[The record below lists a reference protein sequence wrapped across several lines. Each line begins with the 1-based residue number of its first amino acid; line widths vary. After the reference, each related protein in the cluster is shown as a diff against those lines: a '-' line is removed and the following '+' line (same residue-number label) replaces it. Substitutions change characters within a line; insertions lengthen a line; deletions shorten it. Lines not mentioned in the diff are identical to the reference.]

1 MRSRRRPVSRYLLRE
16 RSIMRWECL
25 RIGIPTRKKPS
36 DPVQGRREWVI
47 GGDDGKVKIP
57 VFLT

>member
-1 MRSRRRPVSRYLLRE
+1 MPADRNSDKE
-16 RSIMRWECL
+16 K
-25 RIGIPTRKKPS
+25 TS
-36 DPVQGRREWVI
+36 DPVPGRREWVI

>member
-1 MRSRRRPVSRYLLRE
+1 
-16 RSIMRWECL
+16 MRWECL
-25 RIGIPTRKKPS
+25 RIGSPTRKKPS
-36 DPVQGRREWVI
+36 NPVPGRREWVI